1 MVFGDLKY
9 KKIKIEQMD
18 LMDKNAQFEHKSE
31 KLTKND
37 KLKAESTEKDNL
49 ILEKILQ
56 FYWPQHYRC

>member
-1 MVFGDLKY
+1 
-9 KKIKIEQMD
+9 MD

-37 KLKAESTEKDNL
+37 KLLKAESTEKDNL
-49 ILEKILQ
+49 ILEKLLL

>member
-9 KKIKIEQMD
+9 KKIKIKQMD

-56 FYWPQHYRC
+56 FY